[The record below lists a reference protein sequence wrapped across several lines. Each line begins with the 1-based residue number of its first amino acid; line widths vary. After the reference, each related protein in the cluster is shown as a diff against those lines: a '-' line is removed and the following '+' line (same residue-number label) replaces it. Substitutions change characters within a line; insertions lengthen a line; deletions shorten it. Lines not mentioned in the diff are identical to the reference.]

1 MNFNRAT
8 LAGILAIL
16 FWSTT
21 IAFSRTLSEQLG
33 PLTTGAGIYILAG
46 GLAGLNT
53 VRKPGGLRHLLRLP
67 RRYLLGCGALFVAY
81 TILLYIAIGLASSR
95 AQVLAVGLANYLWPS
110 FTLLLA
116 LPLQHQKA
124 NGLLPVG
131 IAQGLGGT
139 WLAVANDGA
148 GFTDLLTN
156 PTALL
161 PVGLALLAALFWGA
175 YSNLAR
181 RWGSKD
187 GNGVP
192 LFLLVSGLLF
202 LPLRWLAAEP
212 APALLPALPALLYM
226 AIFPG
231 YIGYS
236 LWDTAMQRGDLVL
249 VTSLSYFTPL
259 LSTLISFLV
268 LQVPLTPQL
277 GLAAL
282 LVTAGAALSRKGV
295 PSQ

>member
-1 MNFNRAT
+1 MNLNRAT

-33 PLTTGAGIYILAG
+33 PFTTGAGIYLLAG
-46 GLAGLNT
+46 GLACLVT
-53 VRKPGGLRHLLRLP
+53 ARKPGGLRLLLGLP

-81 TILLYIAIGLASSR
+81 TILLYIAIGLANSR
-95 AQVLAVGLANYLWPS
+95 SQVIAVGLANYLWPS

-116 LPLQHQKA
+116 LPLQRQKA
-124 NGLLPVG
+124 NGLLPLG
-131 IAQGLGGT
+131 IASGLGGT
-139 WLAVANDGA
+139 WLAIATNGVS
-148 GFTDLLTN
+148 FTDFLTN
-156 PTALL
+156 PVALL
-161 PVGLALLAALFWGA
+161 PVGLALIAALLWGG

-202 LPLRWLAAEP
+202 LPLRLITAEP
-212 APALLPALPALLYM
+212 APQLWPVLPALVYIS
-226 AIFPG
+226 IFPG

-259 LSTLISFLV
+259 LSTMISFLV

-295 PSQ
+295 PSP